1 MQRITQ
7 KDLQGAVNL
16 LNHVAS
22 TPTTQY
28 RAEPVLAGSGATR
41 LIANIGN
48 YHLDG
53 AYGGWALH
61 QMANEGGGIRDI
73 FNMGHM
79 PAREL
84 YNLIHAY
91 RKGIESQQ
99 GANHE

>member
-1 MQRITQ
+1 MKRITRA
-7 KDLQGAVNL
+7 DLDGAVDL
-16 LNHVAS
+16 LNRIAG
-22 TPTTQY
+22 TPTRPY
-28 RAEPVLAGSGATR
+28 RFNTR
-41 LIANIGN
+41 TANIGN
-48 YHLDG
+48 YHLSG

-91 RKGIESQQ
+91 RKGMETRQELET
-99 GANHE
+99 A

>member
-1 MQRITQ
+1 MKRITR
-7 KDLQGAVNL
+7 KDLDGAVDL
-16 LNHVAS
+16 LNRIAGMPMHPYRMNGVAN
-22 TPTTQY
+22 
-28 RAEPVLAGSGATR
+28 V
-41 LIANIGN
+41 GN

-61 QMANEGGGIRDI
+61 QMANHGGGIRDI

-84 YNLIHAY
+84 YNLIYAY

>member
-1 MQRITQ
+1 MKRITRA
-7 KDLQGAVNL
+7 DLDGAVDL
-16 LNHVAS
+16 LNRIAG
-22 TPTTQY
+22 TPTRPY
-28 RAEPVLAGSGATR
+28 RFGSLA
-41 LIANIGN
+41 ANIGN

-61 QMANEGGGIRDI
+61 QMADESGDVRDI

-91 RKGIESQQ
+91 RKGMETRQELET
-99 GANHE
+99 A

>member
-1 MQRITQ
+1 MKRITRA
-7 KDLQGAVNL
+7 DLDGAVDL
-16 LNHVAS
+16 LNRIAG
-22 TPTTQY
+22 TPTHPY
-28 RAEPVLAGSGATR
+28 RMRGG
-41 LIANIGN
+41 ANIGN

-61 QMANEGGGIRDI
+61 QMANESGGIRDI

-91 RKGIESQQ
+91 RKGMETRQELET
-99 GANHE
+99 A